1 MGNITAIPLVS
12 SEITGIWSSYMGETL
27 LINKLKYFSK
37 RVEDTETKAIMQNTL
52 NLSNQRIEALINIF
66 NQEKLTIPE
75 GFKEKDVNIDAPRLF
90 TDAFYLPYM
99 CYASR
104 VAMQK
109 YTMTLNQVA
118 RSDIRDYFL
127 KCIYDYSDLFSKS
140 SQLKL
145 SKGVYIRAPR
155 VEVPKKVQYIEN
167 ESFIVDWFGEK
178 RPLLTVEITHAFS
191 ICYATI
197 IRKAFLIGFSQV
209 CKDKK
214 VRDYI
219 LRGINMATKQTSVL
233 NSILTNENI
242 PITFPSDSYVT
253 DSTTAPFSEKSMMN
267 KTMIMCSEKIIS
279 LGMALA
285 DVMRSDVQSTCKKFI
300 DEILK
305 YSKDG
310 ADIMIDNGW
319 LEQPPQAIKHEDL
332 VKI

>member
-1 MGNITAIPLVS
+1 MGNTTAIPLVS

-27 LINKLKYFSK
+27 LINKLKYFLN
-37 RVEDTETKAIMQNTL
+37 RVEDRETLDIMQNTL
-52 NLSNQRIEALINIF
+52 NLSNQRIEVLTSFF
-66 NQEKLTIPE
+66 NQEKLPIPD
-75 GFKEKDVNIDAPRLF
+75 GFREEDVNINAPRLF

-109 YTMTLNQVA
+109 YTLILNHIA

-127 KCIYDYSDLFSKS
+127 KCICDYSDLFNKTA
-140 SQLKL
+140 QLKL
-145 SKGVYIRAPR
+145 SQGVFIRSPR

-191 ICYATI
+191 ICYATV

-214 VRDYI
+214 VCDYI
-219 LRGINMATKQTSVL
+219 TRGINMATKQTSVL

-253 DSTTAPFSEKSMMN
+253 DSIVSPFSEKSMMN
-267 KTMIMCSEKIIS
+267 KIMVMCSEKIIS

-285 DVMRSDVQSTCKKFI
+285 DVMRSDVQSSCKKFT

-305 YSKDG
+305 YNKDG
-310 ADIMIDNGW
+310 VEIMIDNGW
-319 LEQPPQAIKHEDL
+319 LEQPPQAIKHENL
-332 VKI
+332 VRA